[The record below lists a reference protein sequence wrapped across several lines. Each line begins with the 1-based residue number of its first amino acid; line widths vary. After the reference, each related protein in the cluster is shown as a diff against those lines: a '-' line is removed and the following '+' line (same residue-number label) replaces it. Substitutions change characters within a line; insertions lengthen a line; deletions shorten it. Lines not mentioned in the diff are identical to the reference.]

1 MTCLFLNGIAKKF
14 CKLISGKTILLTGS
28 TTIIPKMMKP
38 FQKVIPFETRVWKF
52 TERGIVQYRQK
63 CADFSWIR
71 FHEKKEIRLNAM
83 KRLCNDFTE
92 FFVFVRNF
100 SWTEFFREIVLTS
113 FFHTLHNFVCIVQN
127 VR

>member
-1 MTCLFLNGIAKKF
+1 MPLSKWYCQKVLQTDFWEDDFTYRQYYNYTKNDETFPKSNTVWNKGLKIYWKRNCTIQAKVCRF
-14 CKLISGKTILLTGS
+14 FVKTIS
-28 TTIIPKMMKP
+28 
-38 FQKVIPFETRVWKF
+38 R
-52 TERGIVQYRQK
+52 
-63 CADFSWIR
+63 
-71 FHEKKEIRLNAM
+71 KKIFRLNAM